1 MMIHQRTYTMSRKK
15 TVWYY
20 LIPFVVAGAGV
31 LLSKWLG
38 VSTAQ
43 TLAVVIVVGVCYL
56 VGYFE
61 GRLA

>member
-1 MMIHQRTYTMSRKK
+1 MSRKK

-20 LIPFVVAGAGV
+20 LIPFVIAVAGV
-31 LLSKWLG
+31 LLSEWLG

-43 TLAVVIVVGVCYL
+43 TLAVVIVVCYL